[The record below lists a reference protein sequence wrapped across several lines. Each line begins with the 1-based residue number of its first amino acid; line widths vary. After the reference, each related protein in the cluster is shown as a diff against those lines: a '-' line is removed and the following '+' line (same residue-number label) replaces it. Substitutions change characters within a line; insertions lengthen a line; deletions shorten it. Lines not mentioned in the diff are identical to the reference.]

1 MPKIDLHM
9 HSTASDGLLSPSEVV
24 RSARDLGL
32 TTIALTDHDTTDGVA
47 EAQAAGRDLGVEVIA
62 GLEINSEDASGDIHF
77 LGYFVDPA
85 NAMLQ
90 EKLLDIRDARVGRAR
105 GMLKKLAEMGMPVAW
120 ARVLDIAGD
129 ASSIARPHIARALL
143 EAGHVAS
150 TQEAF
155 DKYIDNNGP
164 AYVNRLRLTP
174 QETIDIVH
182 TAGGLIVLAHPPRAG
197 TVDLIPMLQD
207 LGLDGI
213 EVYYPE
219 HTPDEIAMLEKIAA
233 DRGLLMT
240 GGSDFHGW
248 NDGVHANLGDMVVP
262 PECAD
267 RLRDRA
273 IGGVSRRSP

>member
-1 MPKIDLHM
+1 HM

-47 EAQAAGRDLGVEVIA
+47 EAQASGRELGVDVIA
-62 GLEINSEDASGDIHF
+62 GVEINSEGEYGDVHF

-85 NAMLQ
+85 SGMLQ

-143 EAGHVAS
+143 EAGYIAS
-150 TQEAF
+150 IQEAF

-182 TAGGLIVLAHPPRAG
+182 AAGGLIVLAHPPRAG

-219 HTPDEIAMLEKIAA
+219 HTPDEIALLEKIAA

-248 NDGVHANLGDMVVP
+248 NDGVHANLGDMYVP

-273 IGGVSRRSP
+273 VGGVSRRSP

>member
-1 MPKIDLHM
+1 MSKIDLHI
-9 HSTASDGLLSPSEVV
+9 HSTASDGLLSPAEVA
-24 RSARDLGL
+24 RSAHAAGL

-62 GLEINSEDASGDIHF
+62 GVEINSEGAYGDVHF

-85 NAMLQ
+85 NEALQ
-90 EKLLDIRDARVGRAR
+90 EKLLEIRDARVGRAR
-105 GMLKKLAEMGMPVAW
+105 GMLRKLAEMGMPLAW
-120 ARVLDIAGD
+120 ERVLQIAGD
-129 ASSIARPHIARALL
+129 ASSIARPHVARALL
-143 EAGHVAS
+143 EAGYVTS

-174 QETIDIVH
+174 QETIAIVH
-182 TAGGLIVLAHPPRAG
+182 AAGGLIVLAHPPRAG
-197 TVDLIPMLQD
+197 TVQLIPMLQA

-219 HTPDEIAMLEKIAA
+219 HTPDEIAMLETIAA
-233 DRGLLMT
+233 DRGLLLT

-248 NDGVHANLGDMVVP
+248 NDGVHANMGSVPVP
-262 PECAD
+262 PTCAD
-267 RLRDRA
+267 RLRERA
-273 IGGVSRRSP
+273 AGAKPV